1 MSDLIF
7 VVPVKDVRGAKQ
19 RLASLLPQEIRS
31 ELAVLLLD
39 QTLRDLA
46 RFAPEVDRLLVSDS
60 EGMRM
65 VADAHRAA
73 FLLET
78 AGAGETTAVERAT
91 AWTLARGYRA
101 QAVIPA
107 DMAELVAADVRA
119 LVEAPRPAPSVILCP
134 AVGDDGTN
142 AILSSP
148 PDAVGYRF
156 GDRSFDAYR
165 ARAAANGVACR
176 VMRLQSFVLDI
187 DTPDDARAFIATRPD
202 NPIARWLTTHLHLA
216 AS

>member
-31 ELAVLLLD
+31 ELALQLLD
-39 QTLRDLA
+39 QTLHDLA
-46 RFAPEVDRLLVSDS
+46 RFAPEVDRLVVSDS
-60 EGMRM
+60 AGLRM
-65 VADAHRAA
+65 VAATHRAH
-73 FLLET
+73 FLLES
-78 AGAGETTAVERAT
+78 AGAGETAAVERAT
-91 AWTLARGYRA
+91 DWTLARGYRA

-107 DMAELVAADVRA
+107 DMAGLAAKDVRA

-142 AILSSP
+142 AILCAP
-148 PDAVGYRF
+148 PDAIGYRF
-156 GDRSFDAYR
+156 GEGSFDTYR
-165 ARAAANGVACR
+165 TRAAVSGVACR

-187 DTPDDARAFIATRPD
+187 DTPDDARAFIATHPE
-202 NPIARWLTTHLHLA
+202 NPIARWLSAHLHSA